1 MPGGGDLYFCA
12 HHGRE
17 HAERLRAVAIEIH
30 DSTGALD
37 DVANPPEETVRED

>member
-17 HAERLRAVAIEIH
+17 HAARLREVAIEIH
-30 DSTGALD
+30 DNTGALTD
-37 DVANPPEETVRED
+37 APETISES

>member
-37 DVANPPEETVRED
+37 DVAETPESPVSES

>member
-37 DVANPPEETVRED
+37 NVAATPEEPLSEG